1 MAETL
6 RIQLMEK
13 KAQDFREAAMKTFGY
28 SKGAISK
35 AAEIALD
42 DWIKK
47 IEFKEKKPSLE
58 SLRGCISDIKMDP
71 VELQHF
77 GYKLWAKKAP

>member
-6 RIQLMEK
+6 RIQLVEK

-28 SKGAISK
+28 SKGSISK
-35 AAEIALD
+35 AAEMALD

-47 IEFKEKKPSLE
+47 IEFSKAKPRLEKLK
-58 SLRGCISDIKMDP
+58 GCISDIDIDS
-71 VELQHF
+71 VEAQHSVR
-77 GYKLWAKKAP
+77 KIWLKKVH